1 MRCKFCTRQA
11 LHSFPD
17 GTGICEECSKAYRE
31 GFEHG
36 RVYES
41 IDRRRRGKR

>member
-11 LHSFPD
+11 VHSFPD
-17 GTGICEECSKAYRE
+17 GTGICEERSKAYRE
-31 GFEHG
+31 ELEHG